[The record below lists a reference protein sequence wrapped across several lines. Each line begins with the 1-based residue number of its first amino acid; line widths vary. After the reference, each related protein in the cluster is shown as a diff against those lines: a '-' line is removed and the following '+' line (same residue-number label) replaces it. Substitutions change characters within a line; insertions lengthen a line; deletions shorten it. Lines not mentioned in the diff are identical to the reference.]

1 MDGSFYGGDSVGRGS
16 FMGDDAQSY
25 KTVEVGQKIPLT
37 PRSQLDVPSE
47 QNDVKRASSG
57 MLKTPWDAA
66 SQQVKPGDHKLT
78 EVVIE
83 EVEAKKDK
91 DKQIAEADIAEQPD
105 EEEKEKYKP
114 NWLARIRQ
122 EQLTRETREANA
134 KAERER
140 RLK

>member
-1 MDGSFYGGDSVGRGS
+1 M
-16 FMGDDAQSY
+16 
-25 KTVEVGQKIPLT
+25 
-37 PRSQLDVPSE
+37 
-47 QNDVKRASSG
+47 
-57 MLKTPWDAA
+57 
-66 SQQVKPGDHKLT
+66 KPGDHKLT